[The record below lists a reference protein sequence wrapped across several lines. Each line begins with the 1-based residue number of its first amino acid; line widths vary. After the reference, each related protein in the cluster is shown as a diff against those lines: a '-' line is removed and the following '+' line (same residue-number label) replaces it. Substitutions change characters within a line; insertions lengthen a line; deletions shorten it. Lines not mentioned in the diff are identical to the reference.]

1 MAKNAITQGQKKM
14 KNKKVYSGTSSLARI
29 QEQDPFDDSL
39 YDDSDKENAIESD
52 EELIQPVNRKLV
64 ETNKTKRR
72 LRNLKKSNTAS
83 SSSNK
88 NNNNSIT
95 PLTTPT

>member
-14 KNKKVYSGTSSLARI
+14 KSKKVYSGMSSLARI

-39 YDDSDKENAIESD
+39 YDDSDKENAMEDD

-72 LRNLKKSNTAS
+72 LRNLKKSNKAS